1 MKKSIIID
9 DYLIFFLPGMVNE
22 KSLAVKLLTEL
33 DMGDIG
39 RHLASTLWTRRGK
52 RLNPLAPNSQIDTPA
67 KPRIGANAKKVTRV
81 TSSCEDAAVKKLG
94 TAVPISTK
102 LPQNANADLA
112 RTSGSMIDEAR
123 SEEVPAKTLLGPIS
137 SKKLS
142 KQTDSCNRVRT
153 DRAPLRE
160 TDSQGGTF
168 D

>member
-39 RHLASTLWTRRGK
+39 RHLANTLWTRRGN

-81 TSSCEDAAVKKLG
+81 TCSCEDAAVKKQG
-94 TAVPISTK
+94 TAVPRRTK
-102 LPQNANADLA
+102 LPQNADADLA
-112 RTSGSMIDEAR
+112 RTSGSMLDEAR
-123 SEEVPAKTLLGPIS
+123 SEEVPAKNAAWPHSQQKAQQTNGFVQQS
-137 SKKLS
+137 SH
-142 KQTDSCNRVRT
+142 R
-153 DRAPLRE
+153 
-160 TDSQGGTF
+160 
-168 D
+168 